1 MEHESGL
8 PQSTVKAVV
17 QTTDGYIWLGTEEGL
32 ARFDGVRF
40 VNYTHRTDN
49 GFPSDFIQALASARD
64 GRLGIGTDTGL
75 THLLP
80 GGDEPGRTAS
90 VRMNGRL
97 GTTNINALC
106 EGPDGRVWGGTS
118 EGLSRISGSAVE
130 SWTVRDGLADTAVRE
145 LAVDPAGAVWIGTS
159 KGLSRLEHGHFST
172 YSTRDGLPSNEI
184 SAVTAAPDGS
194 MWVAGQANRLAQ
206 IRDGRI
212 TVSPVRLPWSDIVS
226 LHADREGVVWISFE
240 HHG

>member
-1 MEHESGL
+1 MGMRTNRLTLILALEVLAFGAGPMRLQALNPSKAITQYLQTSWSTESGL

-40 VNYTHRTDN
+40 VNYTHRTDP

-64 GRLGIGTDTGL
+64 GSLWIGTDTGL

-106 EGPDGRVWGGTS
+106 EGPDGSVWVGTS

-130 SWTVRDGLADTAVRE
+130 S
-145 LAVDPAGAVWIGTS
+145 
-159 KGLSRLEHGHFST
+159 
-172 YSTRDGLPSNEI
+172 
-184 SAVTAAPDGS
+184 
-194 MWVAGQANRLAQ
+194 
-206 IRDGRI
+206 
-212 TVSPVRLPWSDIVS
+212 
-226 LHADREGVVWISFE
+226 
-240 HHG
+240 